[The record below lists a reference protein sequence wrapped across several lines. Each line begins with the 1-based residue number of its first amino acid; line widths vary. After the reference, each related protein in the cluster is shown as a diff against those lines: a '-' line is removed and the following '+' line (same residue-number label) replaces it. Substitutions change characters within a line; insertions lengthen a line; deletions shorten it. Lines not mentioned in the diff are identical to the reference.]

1 MKFILFSLLS
11 CVAATT
17 FAQKHAKGLIFNHS
31 AYGKVPMKAAL
42 TRGLYVDL
50 PASASLKPY
59 CPIPGDQKSYLT
71 CVGWAS
77 SYGART
83 ILWAIKNNVTD
94 KNVITANAFSPDFVY
109 RSVEPTI
116 QNCNQG
122 TQITPA
128 LEVLQSKGDVF
139 KRDFAQACPPNV
151 PNHLLAQAAK
161 HKIEGFATL
170 FAKEADME
178 TKIATTKKSLSENNP
193 VVIGMQVPP
202 SFDAVH
208 TALWQPNESLQQ
220 SEGGHAL
227 CVVGYDDDKFGGA
240 FEILNSW
247 GTKWGDGGFVWVRYQ
262 DFATW
267 TDYAFELIN
276 NIQPVEPQP
285 VAQSDLSGNL
295 RFVLANN
302 TTMNASIETV
312 RGLGVDTLIIPEGD
326 PNLTT
331 HKYIAYRMNQSYASR
346 TQFRLYLSN
355 NEPAYVYAI
364 ATDNTNK
371 MVVLFPNK
379 PNISPALNYK
389 SNEVALPA
397 ENKYITMDNVKG
409 TDVFCLLYSKE
420 PLEIKTICR
429 QMEAETGTFF
439 QRLYK
444 TLSDKLVAP
453 EHLRYYNDSVKFEVN
468 SHGKSVV
475 PIVVQ
480 IPHH

>member
-1 MKFILFSLLS
+1 MQNK
-11 CVAATT
+11 
-17 FAQKHAKGLIFNHS
+17 
-31 AYGKVPMKAAL
+31 
-42 TRGLYVDL
+42 
-50 PASASLKPY
+50 
-59 CPIPGDQKSYLT
+59 
-71 CVGWAS
+71 
-77 SYGART
+77 
-83 ILWAIKNNVTD
+83 VTD

-109 RSVEPTI
+109 KTVEPGDK
-116 QNCNQG
+116 NCSQG
-122 TQITPA
+122 TQISPA

-139 KRDFAQACPPNV
+139 KRDFAQACPQSIPAR
-151 PNHLLAQAAK
+151 LLGQAVK

-170 FAKEADME
+170 FAKEADLE
-178 TKIATTKKSLSENNP
+178 TKIAATKKSLSENNP

-202 SFDAVH
+202 SFDALRG
-208 TALWQPNESLQQ
+208 ALWQPTESLQQ

-227 CVVGYDDDKFGGA
+227 CVIGYDNTKEA

-247 GTKWGDGGFVWVRYQ
+247 GTQWGDGGFAWVRYQ

-285 VAQSDLSGNL
+285 VAQYDLSGDL
-295 RFVLANN
+295 RFVLANGN
-302 TTMNASIETV
+302 QMQASIETI
-312 RGLGVDTLIIPEGD
+312 RGLGVDTLIVPEAD
-326 PNLTT
+326 PHLTT

-346 TQFRLYLSN
+346 TQFRLYLRN
-355 NEPAYVYAI
+355 NEPAYVYAL
-364 ATDNTNK
+364 ATDNTHK

-389 SNEVALPA
+389 GNEVALPA

-420 PLEIKTICR
+420 PLEIQTICR
-429 QMEAETGTFF
+429 QMEAQTGTFF

-453 EHLRYYNDSVKFEVN
+453 EHLSYYNDSVKFEIN